1 MTRSGGVLG
10 EAELGFVAPFYSLDD
25 IAFRLEIVSEQQR
38 QIRFVLD
45 DEDAGLRGGLRT
57 ADCLSGLI
65 HASPPAALRSRSMS
79 FSGRLC
85 GRSVGIDLP
94 VTR

>member
-1 MTRSGGVLG
+1 LHQSP
-10 EAELGFVAPFYSLDD
+10 PFYSLDD
-25 IAFRLEIVSEQQR
+25 IALHLEIVSEQQR

-45 DEDAGLRGGLRT
+45 DEDAGRRGSLG
-57 ADCLSGLI
+57 AANDLSGLI
-65 HASPPAALRSRSMS
+65 HESPPAALRSRSMS